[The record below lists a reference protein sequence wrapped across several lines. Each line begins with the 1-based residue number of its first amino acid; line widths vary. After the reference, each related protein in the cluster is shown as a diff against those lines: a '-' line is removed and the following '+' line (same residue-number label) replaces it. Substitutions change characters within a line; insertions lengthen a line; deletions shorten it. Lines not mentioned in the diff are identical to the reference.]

1 MDHIVPLEETKVKEQ
16 LAYLNAGGEP
26 QADEPDGQQGMSG
39 FSYPLTAAQ
48 KRSKWEKQQHI
59 EDNLIQQLPISMA
72 KHFHPRP
79 KRQQFRRALMGAFS
93 GK

>member
-39 FSYPLTAAQ
+39 FSYPLTVIQ
-48 KRSKWEKQQHI
+48 KHSKRE
-59 EDNLIQQLPISMA
+59 E
-72 KHFHPRP
+72 
-79 KRQQFRRALMGAFS
+79 
-93 GK
+93 

>member
-1 MDHIVPLEETKVKEQ
+1 MEEKLT
-16 LAYLNAGGEP
+16 YFNAGGEP

-59 EDNLIQQLPISMA
+59 EDNLIQQFPISMA